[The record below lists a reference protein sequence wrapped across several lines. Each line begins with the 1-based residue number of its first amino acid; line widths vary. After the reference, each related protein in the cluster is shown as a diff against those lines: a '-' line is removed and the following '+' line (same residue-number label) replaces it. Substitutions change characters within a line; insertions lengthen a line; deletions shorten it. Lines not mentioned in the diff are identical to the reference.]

1 MIILTCISL
10 LDLSLAT
17 ADALD
22 EYLEVLERKGFGKK
36 TILTRMG
43 VVFSMLKDHTKEKGN
58 GPAESAVD

>member
-36 TILTRMG
+36 TILTREGRCLLHAEGSHQGEGKRASG
-43 VVFSMLKDHTKEKGN
+43 VSC
-58 GPAESAVD
+58 

>member
-43 VVFSMLKDHTKEKGN
+43 VVFSDHTMEKGN

>member
-1 MIILTCISL
+1 
-10 LDLSLAT
+10 
-17 ADALD
+17 
-22 EYLEVLERKGFGKK
+22 LERKGFGKK